1 MDSIGFEDF
10 DLDARNYR
18 LRRSGQ
24 DVKLERIP
32 LELLLLLADRA
43 GEVVTREEIV
53 ERLWSKGVQL
63 DTENA
68 INTAIRKI
76 RLALGDEP
84 THPRFLQTV
93 TGKGYRF
100 IARITDSAPS
110 TFVTPEVPEGRITSS
125 QQRGNRR
132 RVVIATSSAACL
144 LALGITLTRWNAT
157 LPQASNYVQ
166 ITNDRQPKMGPL
178 ITDGLRL
185 YFTEGSQNH
194 RVLMQVDA
202 SGGETAALMNPLE
215 TPHLMDT
222 APNRSDLL
230 IGSVT
235 PSNAA
240 LWLLALPSSRV
251 RRLGDIQGED
261 ATWS

>member
-43 GEVVTREEIV
+43 GEVVTREEIA
-53 ERLWSKGVQL
+53 ERLWGKGVQL

-76 RLALGDEP
+76 RLALGDDP
-84 THPRFLQTV
+84 AQPRFVQTV

-100 IARITDSAPS
+100 IARITEPAPS
-110 TFVTPEVPEGRITSS
+110 TVVTPEGPEGRIAGSHP
-125 QQRGNRR
+125 RR
-132 RVVIATSSAACL
+132 SGGRVVVVTGSAACL
-144 LALGITLTRWNAT
+144 LALGITLTRWNET
-157 LPQASNYVQ
+157 QPQASNFVQ
-166 ITNDRQPKMGPL
+166 ITDDRQPKMGPL
-178 ITDGLRL
+178 LADGLRL

-194 RVLMQVDA
+194 RVLMQVAA
-202 SGGETAALMNPLE
+202 SGGETTALTNPLE
-215 TPHLMDT
+215 TPHLMDI

-235 PSNAA
+235 PSNSA
-240 LWLLALPSSRV
+240 LWMLALPAGGV
-251 RRLGDIQGED
+251 RRMGDVR
-261 ATWS
+261 A